1 MISWR
6 GRSNGRLQS
15 KALPLPDRKTILTAA
30 VTGNLTRPDQNP
42 NLPITPDQIATAALD
57 AANAGASIVHLHVRD
72 PDTAKGSMRLDLYQQ
87 LVDRIR
93 SRNTDVILNLTTGE
107 GGRFIPQDDDP
118 QKAAPGSTLCVP
130 EKRVAHVEA
139 LRPEICTLD
148 FNTMWSGQASVINTP
163 RNLEIM
169 AKRIYASGVR
179 PEIEIFDSGDL
190 HLVKHFLNKDILIAP
205 LLVQIV
211 LGVRFGAVA
220 NPQTMAYLV
229 SQLPQGTEWAA
240 FGIGRMAFPM
250 LAQAFLLGGHVRI
263 GMEDTVQ
270 IAPGEL
276 CRDNAQLVEKAVSIV
291 ENLGG
296 AIATP
301 GETREIL
308 SLAEQS

>member
-1 MISWR
+1 MH
-6 GRSNGRLQS
+6 
-15 KALPLPDRKTILTAA
+15 DRATILTAA

-42 NLPITPDQIATAALD
+42 NLPVTPEQIATAALD
-57 AANAGASIVHLHVRD
+57 ATSAGAAIVHLHVRD
-72 PDTAKGSMRLDLYQQ
+72 PGTAKGSMRIELYQEV
-87 LVDRIR
+87 VDRIR
-93 SRNTDVILNLTTGE
+93 ARNTDVILNLTTGE
-107 GGRFIPQDDDP
+107 GGRFIPADDDP

-130 EKRVAHVEA
+130 EKRVAHIEA

-169 AKRIYASGVR
+169 AERIYASGVR
-179 PEIEIFDSGDL
+179 PEFEIFDSGDL
-190 HLVKHFLNKDILIAP
+190 HLVKHFLKKQILVEP

-220 NPQTMAYLV
+220 DPQTMAYLV
-229 SQLPQGTEWAA
+229 GQLPPGSQWAA

-291 ENLGG
+291 ESLGG

-301 GETREIL
+301 QEARKIL
-308 SLAEQS
+308 GVTDEP